1 MNKSYDFTEGALLR
15 PLLFF
20 SLPIM
25 GAVLLQSLYGAV
37 DTLIVGR
44 FGDAS
49 SVSAVATGSQIM
61 QTINGIVTG
70 MTMGTTVAIGQ
81 KIGEKDDDGAG
92 RTVGATLWIF
102 VFIAIA
108 ITVLLFGFARP
119 LAALL
124 HTPAESF
131 DKTVSYVNIC
141 ALGAVFTTAYNVISG
156 IMRGIGNAALP
167 LIFVSIACITNI
179 LGDLLLVGLL
189 GMDASGAAI
198 ATVSAQGLSALL
210 SLLIIGKQGLPF
222 AFSLRSLHFD
232 RHAAGQILCL
242 GTPIAA
248 QDALSNLSFLIITAI
263 INSLGVV
270 YSASIG
276 VGERITFF
284 ANLLPMTF
292 ISSMSAVTAQ
302 NISLRS

>member
-108 ITVLLFGFARP
+108 ITRFALWICPPIGGTAPHTGRVLR
-119 LAALL
+119 
-124 HTPAESF
+124 
-131 DKTVSYVNIC
+131 
-141 ALGAVFTTAYNVISG
+141 
-156 IMRGIGNAALP
+156 
-167 LIFVSIACITNI
+167 
-179 LGDLLLVGLL
+179 
-189 GMDASGAAI
+189 
-198 ATVSAQGLSALL
+198 
-210 SLLIIGKQGLPF
+210 
-222 AFSLRSLHFD
+222 
-232 RHAAGQILCL
+232 
-242 GTPIAA
+242 
-248 QDALSNLSFLIITAI
+248 QDSFLCKHLCT
-263 INSLGVV
+263 GGRV
-270 YSASIG
+270 YDS
-276 VGERITFF
+276 V
-284 ANLLPMTF
+284 
-292 ISSMSAVTAQ
+292 
-302 NISLRS
+302 

>member
-1 MNKSYDFTEGALLR
+1 MILLKGR
-15 PLLFF
+15 FCAPLLFF

-141 ALGAVFTTAYNVISG
+141 ALGG
-156 IMRGIGNAALP
+156 R
-167 LIFVSIACITNI
+167 
-179 LGDLLLVGLL
+179 
-189 GMDASGAAI
+189 
-198 ATVSAQGLSALL
+198 
-210 SLLIIGKQGLPF
+210 
-222 AFSLRSLHFD
+222 
-232 RHAAGQILCL
+232 
-242 GTPIAA
+242 
-248 QDALSNLSFLIITAI
+248 
-263 INSLGVV
+263 V
-270 YSASIG
+270 YDS
-276 VGERITFF
+276 V
-284 ANLLPMTF
+284 
-292 ISSMSAVTAQ
+292 
-302 NISLRS
+302 